1 MKVSKQVII
10 KTPLGLHARPA
21 MEVVQ
26 ILQKSSSRAKITHEE
41 RTIDAHSII
50 SLLSLAAP
58 CGAVITITIEG
69 ADATATLKKLIAA
82 LSKDALAND

>member
-1 MKVSKQVII
+1 MKVSKQIII

-26 ILQKSSSRAKITHEE
+26 ILQKSNSKAKITHEE

-58 CGAVITITIEG
+58 CGSVITIIIEG
-69 ADATATLKKLIAA
+69 ADAKVTLKKLIVA
-82 LSKDALAND
+82 LSRDTP

>member
-1 MKVSKQVII
+1 MKLSKQVII

-21 MEVVQ
+21 MELVQ
-26 ILQKSSSRAKITHEE
+26 ILQKSNSRARITHEE

-69 ADATATLKKLIAA
+69 TDAKTTLKRLIST
-82 LSKDALAND
+82 LSKDTSSE

>member
-1 MKVSKQVII
+1 MKILQEVII

-21 MEVVQ
+21 MKLVQ
-26 ILQKSSSRAKITHEE
+26 ILQQSQSKAKITLEE

-58 CGAVITITIEG
+58 CGAILTITIEG
-69 ADATATLKKLIAA
+69 KDAKLTLRKIIAA
-82 LSKDALAND
+82 LSNTSE

>member
-1 MKVSKQVII
+1 MKILQEVII

-21 MEVVQ
+21 MKLVQ
-26 ILQKSSSRAKITHEE
+26 ILQQSQSKAKITLEE

-58 CGAVITITIEG
+58 CGAVLTISIEG
-69 ADATATLKKLIAA
+69 KDAKLTLRKIIAA
-82 LSKDALAND
+82 LSNTSE

>member
-1 MKVSKQVII
+1 MKILQEVII

-21 MEVVQ
+21 MKLVQ
-26 ILQKSSSRAKITHEE
+26 ILQQSQSKAKVTFEE

-58 CGAVITITIEG
+58 CGAVLIIAIEG
-69 ADATATLKKLIAA
+69 KDAKQTLRKMITA
-82 LSKDALAND
+82 LSNTSE

>member
-1 MKVSKQVII
+1 MKILQEVII

-21 MEVVQ
+21 MKLVQ
-26 ILQKSSSRAKITHEE
+26 ILQQSQSKAKVTFEE

-58 CGAVITITIEG
+58 CGAVLLIDIEG
-69 ADATATLKKLIAA
+69 KDAKQTLRKMIAA
-82 LSKDALAND
+82 LSNTSE